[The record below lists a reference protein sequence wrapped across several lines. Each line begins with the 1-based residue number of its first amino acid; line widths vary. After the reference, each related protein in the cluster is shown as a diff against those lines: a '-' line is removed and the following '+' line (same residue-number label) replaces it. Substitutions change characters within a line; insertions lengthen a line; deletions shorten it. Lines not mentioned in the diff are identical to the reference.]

1 MKEAINSGL
10 NFGLTS
16 GVITT
21 LGLMVGLH
29 AGTQSTLAV
38 VGGVITIAIADSLS
52 DALGI
57 HVAKEG
63 EKSSSEKEI
72 WAATIMTF
80 VAKFLMAITFLV
92 PVLLLELNTAIIA
105 SIIWGM
111 LVLAVLSYFVAR
123 QNGDNPLY
131 VIGEHLTI
139 ALVVTATTHYVGI
152 WISTTFT

>member
-1 MKEAINSGL
+1 MKEAITAGL

-29 AGTQSTLAV
+29 AGTNSTLAV
-38 VGGVITIAIADSLS
+38 IGGVLTIAIADSLS

-57 HVAKEG
+57 HIAKEG
-63 EKSSSEKEI
+63 EKDTSEKEI

-80 VAKFLMAITFLV
+80 IAKFVMAMTFIV
-92 PVLLLELNTAIIA
+92 PVLVLDLTQAVIA
-105 SIIWGM
+105 SVIWGM
-111 LVLAVLSYFVAR
+111 LVLAILSFFVAR

-131 VIGEHLTI
+131 VIVEHLVI
-139 ALVVTATTHYVGI
+139 ALIVVAATHYVGI
-152 WISTTFT
+152 WVAATFQ

>member
-63 EKSSSEKEI
+63 EESSSDKEI

-105 SIIWGM
+105 SIIWG
-111 LVLAVLSYFVAR
+111 
-123 QNGDNPLY
+123 
-131 VIGEHLTI
+131 
-139 ALVVTATTHYVGI
+139 
-152 WISTTFT
+152 